1 MFYKFIILIIF
12 NIYLFLKL
20 INKIIIH
27 IFLDSDKNTLP
38 TMGFHIVSL
47 KYKTYT
53 VKIYDIGGSSQIRS
67 LWPKYYNS
75 VSN

>member
-12 NIYLFLKL
+12 NIYLCFKV
-20 INKIIIH
+20 INNYIY

-67 LWPKYYNS
+67 LWPKYYNC